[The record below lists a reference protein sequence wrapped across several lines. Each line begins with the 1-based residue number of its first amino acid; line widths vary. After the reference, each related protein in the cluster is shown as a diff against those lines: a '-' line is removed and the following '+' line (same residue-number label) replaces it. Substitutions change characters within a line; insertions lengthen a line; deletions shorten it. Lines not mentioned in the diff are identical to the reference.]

1 MNPKLE
7 GGRMKLFRSAILL
20 VLMGTFGAVR
30 AEDRPAATPLVHFGR
45 IVVPPVARTDIANL
59 VVAGTIDTD
68 GYKHVVLNLVGELK
82 SGSDSGVLGVMLIP
96 DVPPFDKAF
105 LDRGLLPIS
114 MELTATSM
122 PDGRFMARQQ
132 TFEVGFPRYRVLL
145 FNSATTTAT
154 ASFFAYRT
162 H

>member
-1 MNPKLE
+1 
-7 GGRMKLFRSAILL
+7 MKLFRSAVLL
-20 VLMGTFGAVR
+20 VLTVALGAAR
-30 AEDRPAATPLVHFGR
+30 AEERPAATSLVRFGR
-45 IVVPPVARTDIANL
+45 IVVPPVARTEIANL

-82 SGSDSGVLGVMLIP
+82 SASDAGVLGVILIP
-96 DVPPFDKAF
+96 DIAPFDRAF
-105 LDRGLLPIS
+105 LDRGLLPVS

-145 FNSATTTAT
+145 FNTATSTAT
-154 ASFFAYRT
+154 ASVFAYRT
-162 H
+162 R